1 CKKIR
6 QNGVTGPALGV
17 GYERLKQIRLTEP
30 QKGGPIMKNDS
41 ITWVGMDTDA
51 KKNQVA
57 IYHGW
62 ETEPPAEFEVGMD
75 SKGVKQLI
83 GRLKKEN
90 GEVRCV
96 YEAGPCGYP
105 LARALREAGIRCDV
119 IAPSLIPRKP
129 GDRVKTNRR
138 DARNLGRLY
147 RAGELTVIDI
157 PNERQEAVR
166 DLTRAREDVRE
177 DLTRRQHR
185 LSRFLLRHGYT
196 YRDGNAWTWKH
207 WAWIR
212 KIHFDDANLQTVFD
226 ESIRAI
232 EQSQEQLK
240 TYDGRIQEQARQ
252 PEYAKKMARY
262 QVLRGVQ
269 TITAMT
275 IVAEG
280 ADLRRYAT
288 APQFMGSTGLVPSE
302 HSTGDR
308 ERRGRITKTGNA
320 HLRRV
325 LVEAAWHY
333 RHRSIP
339 GPKVKNRRKGQA
351 AAIVTIAE
359 RADQRLH
366 RKFRKLVDRYNKKPV
381 IAAVAVARELA
392 GFIWAIGQEE

>member
-1 CKKIR
+1 MT
-6 QNGVTGPALGV
+6 N
-17 GYERLKQIRLTEP
+17 
-30 QKGGPIMKNDS
+30 NN

-51 KKNQVA
+51 DKAEVA
-57 IYHGW
+57 VYRGW
-62 ETEPPAEFEVGMD
+62 ESEPAATFSVGMD
-75 SKGVKQLI
+75 RKGVKKLI
-83 GRLKKEN
+83 ERLKQES

-105 LARALREAGIRCDV
+105 LARTLHEAGIRCDV
-119 IAPSLIPRKP
+119 IAPSLTPRKP

-138 DARNLGRLY
+138 DARNLARLY

-157 PNERQEAVR
+157 PKESEEAVR

-185 LSRFLLRHGYT
+185 LSRFLLRHGYR
-196 YRDGNAWTWKH
+196 YRQGHAWTQKH

-212 KIHFDDANLQTVFD
+212 EIRFDDANLQTVFD
-226 ESIRAI
+226 ESIRAV

-240 TYDGRIQEQARQ
+240 TYDARIEELAQQ
-252 PEYAKKMARY
+252 PPYAAKVGRY
-262 QVLRGVQ
+262 QVLRGVR
-269 TITAMT
+269 TVTAMT

-333 RHRSIP
+333 RHHRISGAQI
-339 GPKVKNRRKGQA
+339 KKRRKGQPA
-351 AAIVTIAE
+351 ALVTIAE
-359 RADQRLH
+359 RADQRLY
-366 RKFRKLVDRYNKKPV
+366 RKFHKLVDRYNKKPV

-392 GFIWAIGQEE
+392 GFIWAIGQLE